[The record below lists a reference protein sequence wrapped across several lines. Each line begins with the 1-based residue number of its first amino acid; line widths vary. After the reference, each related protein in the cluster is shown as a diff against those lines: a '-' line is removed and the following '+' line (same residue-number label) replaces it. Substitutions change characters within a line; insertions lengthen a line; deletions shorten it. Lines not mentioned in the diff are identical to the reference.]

1 LDWDITVDALYAFNS
16 SDFTFTGDSSN
27 FAMSSAMFVLFG
39 LLIIVLQLRQRR
51 VRLWSLVLVPLLM
64 LFVTATVVSIELNA
78 GIVNLLAFALGFPL
92 GIGAGLLIGLY
103 MKVKID
109 KKGSMVLQGSVVAV
123 TLWVLVLGLKL
134 FGKAL
139 IGDLGLVSFDV
150 LTSAMLAITL
160 GAIIGRRIFI
170 LWKYFELKKQGSVTA

>member
-1 LDWDITVDALYAFNS
+1 MDASYAFNV
-16 SDFTFTGDSSN
+16 SDFATTGQGSSL
-27 FAMSSAMFVLFG
+27 AASGTLFVLFG

-51 VRLWSLVLVPLLM
+51 VRLWGLVLVPLAM

-78 GIVNLLAFALGFPL
+78 GIVNLLAFALGFAL
-92 GIGAGLLIGLY
+92 GIGAGLLIGSH
-103 MKVKID
+103 MKLKID
-109 KKGSMVLQGSVVAV
+109 EKGFMTLQGSVVAV

-139 IGDLGLVSFDV
+139 IGDLGLVGFDV